1 MNKKLTLCIIGC
13 GRFSQFFVP
22 LFKAHPYVEKVYVC
36 DVVRERA
43 QDFSK
48 KFEVE
53 TVDTF
58 DEALSRSDINA
69 IAIFTQRHL
78 HGSQVIKAL
87 NAGKHVYSSVP
98 TGITIEEI
106 AEIAALVRKTGLT
119 YTTGETGFYR
129 SCTVFC
135 REKFMSGEMGDFV
148 YAESQYN
155 HDMRNMW
162 DAYKHSGGDYWKKYV
177 GFPPMYYST
186 HSVSMILGSM
196 PGQRIESLSALG
208 YKDRFR
214 MDVYN
219 TEGGNLWNNPYS
231 NTAMLA
237 RISNGGITRISE
249 NRSICWKSP
258 ESYISKFNGTNASYE
273 FSVAHHYYAKW
284 KNSENR
290 EDHSGVIMTDITEQ
304 MIPESVYRLLK
315 ENNANGIQAIADVAG
330 FSELSPIQPSSR
342 LPKSFEG
349 MPNRHNGCH
358 HFMVDDF
365 CKAAYHNKLA
375 PTNIW
380 QAARFNIPG
389 IIAHESA
396 LKDGET
402 MKVPDLGDP
411 PADWEMLMPDG
422 EYGKK

>member
-1 MNKKLTLCIIGC
+1 MNKKLTLCIVGC

-22 LFKAHPYVEKVYVC
+22 LFKCHPNVEKVYVC
-36 DVVRERA
+36 DLIRNRA
-43 QDFSK
+43 EDFSK
-48 KFEVE
+48 EFQVGI
-53 TVDTF
+53 VDTF
-58 DEALSRSDINA
+58 EDALKRSDINSV
-69 IAIFTQRHL
+69 AIFAQRQL
-78 HGSQVIKAL
+78 HAPLVIKAL
-87 NAGKHVYSSVP
+87 KAGKHVYSAVP

-106 AEIAALVRKTGLT
+106 SEIEELVRKTRLT
-119 YTTGETGFYR
+119 YATGETGYYR

-155 HDMRNMW
+155 HDMRNML
-162 DAYKHSGGDYWKKYV
+162 DAYSYSGGKDWKKHV
-177 GFPPMYYST
+177 GFPPMFYPT
-186 HSVSMILGSM
+186 HSVSMILGCM

-214 MDVYN
+214 MDYYN
-219 TEGGNLWNNPYS
+219 SNGGNYWNNPYS

-237 RISNGGITRISE
+237 RISNGGIARISE
-249 NRSICWKSP
+249 NRSICWASP
-258 ESYISKFNGTNASYE
+258 ESYISKFNGTDASYE

-284 KNSENR
+284 KEGKGR
-290 EDHSGVIMTDITEQ
+290 EEHTGVVMTDITEQ
-304 MIPESVYRLLK
+304 MIPKSVYKLLM
-315 ENNANGIQAIADVAG
+315 EDNAKGIQEIADVAG
-330 FSELSPIQPSSR
+330 FGEASPIQPTGR
-342 LPKSFEG
+342 LPKCFEG
-349 MPNRHNGCH
+349 FKNRHNGCH

-365 CKAAYHNKLA
+365 CKAAFENKLA

-396 LKDGET
+396 MKDGET

-422 EYGKK
+422 DYGNK

>member
-1 MNKKLTLCIIGC
+1 MNKKLTMCIIGC
-13 GRFSQFFVP
+13 GRFSRFFAP
-22 LFKAHPYVEKVYVC
+22 LFKAHPYIEKVYVC
-36 DVVRERA
+36 DLVRERA
-43 QDFSK
+43 ESFSK
-48 KFEVE
+48 QFEVE
-53 TVDTF
+53 IIDTF
-58 DEALSRSDINA
+58 EEALSRNDINA
-69 IAIFTQRHL
+69 IGIFTQRQL
-78 HGSQVIKAL
+78 HGPQVIKSL
-87 NAGKHVYSSVP
+87 NAGKHVYSAVP
-98 TGITIEEI
+98 TCISIEEM
-106 AEIAALVRKTGLT
+106 AEIADLVRKTGLT
-119 YTTGETGFYR
+119 YATGETGYYR

-135 REKFMSGEMGDFV
+135 REKYMSGEMGDFV
-148 YAESQYN
+148 YAESQYS

-162 DAYKHSGGDYWKKYV
+162 DAYSYSGGEDWKKIA
-177 GFPPMYYST
+177 GFPPMYYPT
-186 HSVSMILGSM
+186 HSVSMVLGCM

-219 TEGGNLWNNPYS
+219 TEGGNHWNNPYS

-237 RISNGGITRISE
+237 RISNGGIARISE
-249 NRSICWKSP
+249 NRSICWCSP
-258 ESYISKFNGTNASYE
+258 ESYISKFNGTDASYE

-284 KNSENR
+284 KESKNR
-290 EDHSGVIMTDITEQ
+290 EVHTGVVMTEITEQ
-304 MIPESVYRLLK
+304 MIPEKVYKQLM
-315 ENNANGIQAIADVAG
+315 EDNAKGVQAIADTAG
-330 FSELSPIQPSSR
+330 FSDLSPIQPAGR
-342 LPKSFEG
+342 LPKEFEG
-349 MPNRHNGCH
+349 MRNGHNGCH

-365 CKAAYHNKLA
+365 CKAAIENKLA

-396 LKDGET
+396 MKDGET